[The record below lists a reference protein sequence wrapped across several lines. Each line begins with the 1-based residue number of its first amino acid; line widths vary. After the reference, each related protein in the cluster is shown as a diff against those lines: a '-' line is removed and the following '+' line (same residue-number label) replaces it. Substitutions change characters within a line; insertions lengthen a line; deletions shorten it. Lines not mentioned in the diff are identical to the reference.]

1 MVDITPHALANA
13 VMGKLY
19 DALTNGDDTVPAS
32 ADNFISWVT
41 PAYPFNPQDFDFL
54 VQGLTGVVPAGGQKP
69 TADELEKL
77 LAEDT
82 IKVYQQAEQLAQLVD
97 FIPEVTQLNNNQF
110 AQFNVANN
118 EGTLSDRYE
127 LILKM
132 SQVMEQELDAA
143 TQAKIA
149 QFRALLQTTTTQTDL
164 VTGAQTQVT
173 GPSPMVQAYNAKMMA
188 YDAAALAYNAVRI
201 AALTGND
208 PAAVQEWEMNA
219 PILRNQ
225 VTAAMDDW
233 IANGYK
239 NDYEEIAAYINAVQQ
254 RDMNLLKQEYEDD
267 MTKAALVGVSSGST
281 FYYTALVP
289 GDFANSPAWTK
300 FTFSIGDVSTYS
312 GTEYNASGWSASVGA
327 SYLGIFGAE
336 GTATSS
342 STYSQFNDSM
352 SLDSFDLSFEIVQIP
367 IVRAWFK
374 EVFITADYWRFD
386 PNNPQYT
393 NAMVSDGGTP
403 PTGLI
408 AAYPT
413 TAIFIR
419 NLQLGIQQASA
430 AGQWIDE
437 QQSSSQSGGG
447 YVGFGPFFLGGT
459 ASHYSSSGYSQSN
472 YGYSW
477 NDQGMSVDG
486 MQLTAFRC
494 HVFPKS
500 PNPDPSIKSWA

>member
-19 DALTNGDDTVPAS
+19 DALTTGDATVPPS

-41 PAYPFNPQDFDFL
+41 PAYPFCPNDFDFL
-54 VQGLTGVVPAGGQKP
+54 VQGLTGVVPAGGQQP
-69 TADELEKL
+69 DPADLEKL

-82 IKVYQQAEQLAQLVD
+82 IRVYQQAEQLAQLVD
-97 FIPEVTQLNNNQF
+97 FIPEVTQANNNQF
-110 AQFNVANN
+110 AQFNLANN

-132 SQVMEQELDAA
+132 SQVMAQELDAA

-188 YDAAALAYNAVRI
+188 YNAAALAYNAARI
-201 AALTGND
+201 SALTGND
-208 PAAVQEWEMNA
+208 PAAVQAWEMDA
-219 PILRNQ
+219 SILRDQ

-233 IANGYK
+233 VTNGYK
-239 NDYEEIAAYINAVQQ
+239 NDYEEIAAYINQVQQ
-254 RDMNLLKQEYEDD
+254 RDMSLLKQEYEDD
-267 MTKAALVGVSSGST
+267 MAKAALTGVSSGST

-289 GDFANSPAWTK
+289 GDFANSTAWTK

-336 GTATSS
+336 GTATST
-342 STYSQFNDSM
+342 STSSQFNDSM
-352 SLDSFDLSFEIVQIP
+352 SLDSFDLSFELTEVP
-367 IVRAWFK
+367 IVRSWCEAA
-374 EVFITADYWRFD
+374 FITADYWRFD
-386 PNNPQYT
+386 PGNPQYKS
-393 NAMVSDGGTP
+393 AMVSDGGSP
-403 PTGLI
+403 PTGMI
-408 AAYPT
+408 PAYPT
-413 TAIFIR
+413 TAIFVR

-430 AGQWIDE
+430 AGQWIDK

-459 ASHYSSSGYSQSN
+459 ASHYSNSGYSQSN
-472 YGYSW
+472 YGYTW

-500 PNPDPSIKSWA
+500 PNPDPSITSWA